1 VNALINVLIHTDV
14 QLFAAVAMGFIAAA
28 LIFLVTHDRFR
39 IFARLRVNHM
49 LRAVVVAYLVLLV
62 YELALLGSMRSPGV
76 YVLARHRG
84 NQLCRGR
91 VLSGLQAIEALRFAC
106 PD

>member
-28 LIFLVTHDRFR
+28 LIFLVIQDRFR

-62 YELALLGSMRSPGV
+62 YELALLGSMRSPGSTFLLIIAGISFV
-76 YVLARHRG
+76 VAEFYLDYKQSR
-84 NQLCRGR
+84 
-91 VLSGLQAIEALRFAC
+91 
-106 PD
+106 P